1 MNKSTR
7 TLKSLSVIFALLIVV
22 SSCSS
27 TTYIESTPTGA
38 DLYLDG
44 ESVGQTPYAMTDT
57 KPMFTCTTLRLEKE
71 GYQTLYNSICRDEEA
86 DVGAIIGGFIF
97 WVPFLWSMKYKP
109 RHHYKLRPLDDITPK
124 KQDNE
129 NKYDGFEMLIEEEEE
144 EE

>member
-1 MNKSTR
+1 MNKPTC
-7 TLKSLSVIFALLIVV
+7 TLKCSSVFFALLIII

-27 TTYIESTPTGA
+27 TTYIESTPSGA

-57 KPMFTCTTLRLEKE
+57 KPMFSCTTLRLEKD

-86 DVGAIIGGFIF
+86 DVGAIIGGFF
-97 WVPFLWSMKYKP
+97 FAVPFLWSLKYKP
-109 RHHYKLRPLDDITPK
+109 HHHYKLRPLEGNMPQ

-129 NKYDGFEMLIEEEEE
+129 NKYDGFEMLIEGEEE
-144 EE
+144 